1 MLDLKG
7 LIVVQEVARCGS
19 FGRAAKALAYTAPA
33 VSQRIAAL
41 ERVHGVLLFERSPR
55 GVRPTPAGRLLLR
68 HAERLLQAEAAAR
81 ADLAAAAECRRGL
94 VRLGTFT
101 TAAAGFVADAL
112 RTASDDHGLEFE
124 IVQGE
129 PYELLPR
136 VHARDLD
143 LAVVFSYPG
152 QPASISFQGR
162 STVDE
167 TRLTW
172 IHLGDDP
179 LVLVVSRQHRLAD
192 RTRVRRSELRQ
203 ELFIPVSPL
212 MPTFAGVERHLGF
225 LPRFASVETADY
237 QAVLGFVSAGLG
249 VALAPR
255 IVLEQARRDDVV
267 ALPLAGRPIRRRVDV
282 VSATVEPALRGT
294 AERVAIDALVAAAAV
309 SLETDGR

>member
-1 MLDLKG
+1 M
-7 LIVVQEVARCGS
+7 
-19 FGRAAKALAYTAPA
+19 
-33 VSQRIAAL
+33 
-41 ERVHGVLLFERSPR
+41 
-55 GVRPTPAGRLLLR
+55 
-68 HAERLLQAEAAAR
+68 
-81 ADLAAAAECRRGL
+81 
-94 VRLGTFT
+94 RLGTFT
-101 TAAAGFVADAL
+101 TAAAGFVAEAL
-112 RTASDDHGLEFE
+112 RSASDDHGLEFKVVE
-124 IVQGE
+124 GE

-167 TRLTW
+167 TRLRW

-179 LVLVVSRQHRLAD
+179 LVLVVSRQHRLAH
-192 RTRVRRSELRQ
+192 RTHVRRSELRQ
-203 ELFIPVSPL
+203 EHFIPVSPL

-255 IVLEQARRDDVV
+255 IVLEQVRRDDVV

-282 VSATVEPALRGT
+282 VGAAVEPALRGT
-294 AERVAIDALVAAAAV
+294 AERVAIDALVAAASV
-309 SLETDGR
+309 SLETGAQAAVTPRMITFVSA